1 MQNNKFSSLP
11 WFFTHFLAV
20 LLISLALALIR
31 YPFFLNSDYFFGS
44 DEGMLASTILNLLN
58 GGPII
63 FYFDFGRTFGL
74 TFGLLA
80 SPFIWILGPT
90 SLAFF
95 SPGVL
100 YYGLYIWTT
109 YLIAK
114 ILIPRSAYLI
124 LILMFFTPP
133 FITSMT
139 FHNWPHTL
147 SAFLGN
153 LIFLLFIKLK
163 LSEKNIGPIIFTLF
177 FIMGLAIYT
186 YTYSLIYILT
196 ISILYTLSHPL
207 WNQVRENI
215 SINTAV
221 IFLKNKKT
229 KTETLCLF
237 LDVLIILFFIAVI
250 FSYVFGGFG
259 LDIAGHSILQINK
272 FHNAAM
278 QLLVIIF
285 LRILINPKSSISF
298 FRKTKSFFVTR
309 IQSKKKNTVA
319 IGLAGFLIGLS
330 PRIASILM
338 GETSRGGQ
346 GHDVDFLP
354 TKLFV
359 HLQDLLTE
367 HGPQLLGFGEGF
379 QSMFS
384 NSNGIGSVILG
395 TSFILLAVI
404 FFCVVFS
411 LVFEN
416 RTTLRNILSLRSM
429 PFKGVHIFLLLPIL
443 VCAANIIVQHGPET
457 RYLFPLFGV
466 ATLWVGMYV
475 DKIKEKYKWFPISV
489 LAIWICFYSF
499 TNYLTFQETGLI
511 EENKVVKLKKHFIHS
526 LVGFLEA
533 EKIAVAYS
541 DYGTA
546 GSGSYL
552 SGGRINIS
560 EYSANPVY
568 KTAQRVRSMTTPR
581 FAIIAKD
588 NHATTYQNY
597 LQENKIDYKTATVSE
612 YEIFWDFS
620 GDDTVVQNLRS
631 LISN

>member
-20 LLISLALALIR
+20 LLISLALTLIR
-31 YPFFLNSDYFFGS
+31 YPFFLNSDHFFGS
-44 DEGMLASTILNLLN
+44 DEGMLASTILHLLN

-80 SPFIWILGPT
+80 SPFIWTLGPT

-95 SPGVL
+95 APGVL
-100 YYGLYIWTT
+100 YYALYIWTT

-147 SAFLGN
+147 VAFFGN
-153 LIFLLFIKLK
+153 LIFLLFIKTK
-163 LSEKNIGPIIFTLF
+163 LSEKNIGPIIFALF

-196 ISILYTLSHPL
+196 ISILYALTHPL

-215 SINTAV
+215 SIDTAV
-221 IFLKNKKT
+221 IFFKNKKT
-229 KTETLCLF
+229 KVEILCLF

-259 LDIAGHSILQINK
+259 LDIAGHSVLQINK

-298 FRKTKSFFVTR
+298 FRKTKSCFVAS
-309 IQSKKKNTVA
+309 IQSKKKSMVA

-330 PRIASILM
+330 PRIASILI

-346 GHDVDFLP
+346 GHDIDFLP
-354 TKLFV
+354 TKLVV

-367 HGPQLLGFGEGF
+367 NGPQLLGFGEGF
-379 QSMFS
+379 QSIFS
-384 NSNGIGSVILG
+384 NSNGSGWIILG
-395 TSFILLAVI
+395 ALFIFLAVI
-404 FFCVVFS
+404 FFCAVFS

-416 RTTLRNILSLRSM
+416 RTALRNILSLRAIS
-429 PFKGVHIFLLLPIL
+429 FKGVHIFLLLPIL

-475 DKIKEKYKWFPISV
+475 DKIKEKYKWFPIPV

-499 TNYLTFQETGLI
+499 TNYLTFQKMGLI

-560 EYSANPVY
+560 EFSANPIY

-597 LQENKIDYKTATVSE
+597 LQENKIEYKTATVSE

-620 GDDTVVQNLRS
+620 GDDTEVQNLRS
-631 LISN
+631 LISH

>member
-1 MQNNKFSSLP
+1 M
-11 WFFTHFLAV
+11 
-20 LLISLALALIR
+20 
-31 YPFFLNSDYFFGS
+31 
-44 DEGMLASTILNLLN
+44 
-58 GGPII
+58 
-63 FYFDFGRTFGL
+63 
-74 TFGLLA
+74 A

-147 SAFLGN
+147 AAFFGN
-153 LIFLLFIKLK
+153 LIFLLFIKLQ

-177 FIMGLAIYT
+177 FIMGLATYT

-215 SINTAV
+215 SINTA
-221 IFLKNKKT
+221 IFFLKNKKT

-309 IQSKKKNTVA
+309 IQSKK
-319 IGLAGFLIGLS
+319 IRLPLAW
-330 PRIASILM
+330 R
-338 GETSRGGQ
+338 
-346 GHDVDFLP
+346 
-354 TKLFV
+354 
-359 HLQDLLTE
+359 
-367 HGPQLLGFGEGF
+367 
-379 QSMFS
+379 
-384 NSNGIGSVILG
+384 
-395 TSFILLAVI
+395 
-404 FFCVVFS
+404 VF
-411 LVFEN
+411 
-416 RTTLRNILSLRSM
+416 
-429 PFKGVHIFLLLPIL
+429 
-443 VCAANIIVQHGPET
+443 
-457 RYLFPLFGV
+457 
-466 ATLWVGMYV
+466 
-475 DKIKEKYKWFPISV
+475 
-489 LAIWICFYSF
+489 
-499 TNYLTFQETGLI
+499 
-511 EENKVVKLKKHFIHS
+511 
-526 LVGFLEA
+526 
-533 EKIAVAYS
+533 
-541 DYGTA
+541 
-546 GSGSYL
+546 
-552 SGGRINIS
+552 
-560 EYSANPVY
+560 
-568 KTAQRVRSMTTPR
+568 
-581 FAIIAKD
+581 
-588 NHATTYQNY
+588 
-597 LQENKIDYKTATVSE
+597 
-612 YEIFWDFS
+612 
-620 GDDTVVQNLRS
+620 
-631 LISN
+631 